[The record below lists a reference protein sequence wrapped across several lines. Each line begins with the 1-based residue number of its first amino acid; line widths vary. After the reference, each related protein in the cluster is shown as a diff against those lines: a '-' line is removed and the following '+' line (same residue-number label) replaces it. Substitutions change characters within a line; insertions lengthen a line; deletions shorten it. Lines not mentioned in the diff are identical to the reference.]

1 VLQSHVWSYRRDRGS
16 IRKGLV
22 CMKFNPARKPCSFRV
37 DAILRRK
44 GVIGENMTF
53 NEKKKERAVESLQ
66 YEVPRRE

>member
-1 VLQSHVWSYRRDRGS
+1 
-16 IRKGLV
+16 
-22 CMKFNPARKPCSFRV
+22 MKFNPARKPCSFRV